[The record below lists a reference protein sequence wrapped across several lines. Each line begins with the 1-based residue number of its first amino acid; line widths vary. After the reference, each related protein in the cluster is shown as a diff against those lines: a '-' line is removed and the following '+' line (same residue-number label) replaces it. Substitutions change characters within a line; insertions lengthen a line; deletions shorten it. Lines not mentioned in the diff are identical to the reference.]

1 MPAFTRRLIHALV
14 CALDLTHCVGR
25 SLVGVPPSTFRRDL
39 VQPGAIPSP
48 KTGRELVDEYFIEN
62 RTRLLEIAA
71 FLDRLDRTDAAL
83 VERDF
88 RVRAFREAL
97 RLLDADRSAS
107 GDQQT
112 RVERIQH
119 LLSDPTTEPLEKL
132 DMKSARGAY
141 DRWQLGVA

>member
-1 MPAFTRRLIHALV
+1 M
-14 CALDLTHCVGR
+14 
-25 SLVGVPPSTFRRDL
+25 
-39 VQPGAIPSP
+39 QPRPIPSP

-71 FLDRLDRTDAAL
+71 FLDRLDRTDASL
-83 VERDF
+83 VDRDF
-88 RVRAFREAL
+88 RVRAFREAV
-97 RLLDADRSAS
+97 RLLEDQPADAADS
-107 GDQQT
+107 QT

-119 LLSDPTTEPLEKL
+119 LLSDPTSEPLERL

>member
-1 MPAFTRRLIHALV
+1 M
-14 CALDLTHCVGR
+14 
-25 SLVGVPPSTFRRDL
+25 
-39 VQPGAIPSP
+39 QPRAIPSP

-71 FLDRLDRTDAAL
+71 FLDRLDRTDTSLAD
-83 VERDF
+83 RDF

-97 RLLDADRSAS
+97 RLLEDRPA
-107 GDQQT
+107 GAGEPQT

-132 DMKSARGAY
+132 DTKSARGAY

>member
-1 MPAFTRRLIHALV
+1 MPT
-14 CALDLTHCVGR
+14 
-25 SLVGVPPSTFRRDL
+25 GV
-39 VQPGAIPSP
+39 IPSP

-71 FLDRLDRTDAAL
+71 YLARLDRTDPSL
-83 VERDF
+83 VDHDF
-88 RVRAFREAL
+88 RVRAFRDAL
-97 RLLDADRSAS
+97 RLLEAGS
-107 GDQQT
+107 GAGDTQT

-141 DRWQLGVA
+141 DRWKLGVA

>member
-1 MPAFTRRLIHALV
+1 MTA
-14 CALDLTHCVGR
+14 
-25 SLVGVPPSTFRRDL
+25 GV
-39 VQPGAIPSP
+39 IPSP

-71 FLDRLDRTDAAL
+71 YLDRLDRTDPSL
-83 VERDF
+83 VDRDF
-88 RVRAFREAL
+88 RVRAFRDAL
-97 RLLDADRSAS
+97 RLLEAGSDA
-107 GDQQT
+107 GETQT

-132 DMKSARGAY
+132 DVKSARGAY